1 MSIIYLNLLNIMSDI
16 LETYVKKIRNNLD
29 NLGNKFAQL
38 ELCSHNEIK
47 RIIKEIEEI
56 INNIDNLMKNFS
68 IELIMNQTSSNEIN
82 NFRESLSKYK
92 LKLKK
97 IKEED
102 KKVTNNNNYLDENI
116 QFNSFNKL
124 KKATKISLE
133 MQNMTG
139 NILGDLN
146 IQSDKMKNVH
156 FKINEMNDDLSS
168 STSLLTGM
176 NLRERRNQFTII
188 VFGIFLF
195 LIFISICFIKYFRRN

>member
-1 MSIIYLNLLNIMSDI
+1 MSDI

-102 KKVTNNNNYLDENI
+102 KKEINNNKYLDENI

-133 MQNMTG
+133 IQNMTG

-188 VFGIFLF
+188 VFGILLF

>member
-1 MSIIYLNLLNIMSDI
+1 MSDI
-16 LETYVKKIRNNLD
+16 LEIYVKKIRNNLD

-102 KKVTNNNNYLDENI
+102 KKEINNNKYLDENI

-176 NLRERRNQFTII
+176 NLRERRNQYTII

>member
-1 MSIIYLNLLNIMSDI
+1 MSDI

-176 NLRERRNQFTII
+176 NLRERRNQYTII

>member
-1 MSIIYLNLLNIMSDI
+1 MSDI

-176 NLRERRNQFTII
+176 NLRERRNQYTII

-195 LIFISICFIKYFRRN
+195 LIFISICFIKYFSRN

>member
-1 MSIIYLNLLNIMSDI
+1 MSDI

>member
-102 KKVTNNNNYLDENI
+102 KKVINNNNYLDENI

>member
-1 MSIIYLNLLNIMSDI
+1 MSDI
-16 LETYVKKIRNNLD
+16 LEIYVKKIRNNLD

-176 NLRERRNQFTII
+176 NLRERRNQYTII

-195 LIFISICFIKYFRRN
+195 LIFISICFIKYFSRN

>member
-1 MSIIYLNLLNIMSDI
+1 
-16 LETYVKKIRNNLD
+16 
-29 NLGNKFAQL
+29 
-38 ELCSHNEIK
+38 
-47 RIIKEIEEI
+47 
-56 INNIDNLMKNFS
+56 
-68 IELIMNQTSSNEIN
+68 
-82 NFRESLSKYK
+82 
-92 LKLKK
+92 
-97 IKEED
+97 
-102 KKVTNNNNYLDENI
+102 
-116 QFNSFNKL
+116 
-124 KKATKISLE
+124 

>member
-1 MSIIYLNLLNIMSDI
+1 MSDI
-16 LETYVKKIRNNLD
+16 LEIYVKKIRNNLD

>member
-1 MSIIYLNLLNIMSDI
+1 MSDI
-16 LETYVKKIRNNLD
+16 LEIYVKKIRNNLD

-102 KKVTNNNNYLDENI
+102 KKEINNNKYLDENI

-124 KKATKISLE
+124 KKQQK
-133 MQNMTG
+133 
-139 NILGDLN
+139 
-146 IQSDKMKNVH
+146 
-156 FKINEMNDDLSS
+156 
-168 STSLLTGM
+168 
-176 NLRERRNQFTII
+176 
-188 VFGIFLF
+188 FL
-195 LIFISICFIKYFRRN
+195 

>member
-1 MSIIYLNLLNIMSDI
+1 MSDI
-16 LETYVKKIRNNLD
+16 LEIYVKKIRNNLD

-102 KKVTNNNNYLDENI
+102 KKEINNNKYLDENI

>member
-1 MSIIYLNLLNIMSDI
+1 MSDI

-29 NLGNKFAQL
+29 NLVNKFAQL

>member
-1 MSIIYLNLLNIMSDI
+1 MSDI

-102 KKVTNNNNYLDENI
+102 KKVINNNNYLDENI

>member
-1 MSIIYLNLLNIMSDI
+1 MSDI

-102 KKVTNNNNYLDENI
+102 KKEINNNKYLDENI

>member
-1 MSIIYLNLLNIMSDI
+1 MSDI
-16 LETYVKKIRNNLD
+16 LEIYVKKIRNNLD

-102 KKVTNNNNYLDENI
+102 KKEINNNKCLDENI

-176 NLRERRNQFTII
+176 NLRERRNQYTII

-195 LIFISICFIKYFRRN
+195 LIFISICFIKYFSRN

>member
-1 MSIIYLNLLNIMSDI
+1 MSDI
-16 LETYVKKIRNNLD
+16 LEIYVKKIRNNLD

-102 KKVTNNNNYLDENI
+102 KKEINNNKYLDENI

-146 IQSDKMKNVH
+146 NQTNQMKGVSS
-156 FKINEMNDDLSS
+156 KIGLINDDID
-168 STSLLTGM
+168 TSNSILGKMFRRQGRDKKIIIICGITLL
-176 NLRERRNQFTII
+176 
-188 VFGIFLF
+188 
-195 LIFISICFIKYFRRN
+195 LIFFGTLAYKIINKFK

>member
-1 MSIIYLNLLNIMSDI
+1 MSDI
-16 LETYVKKIRNNLD
+16 LEIYVKKIRNNLD

-102 KKVTNNNNYLDENI
+102 KKEINNNKYLDENI

-176 NLRERRNQFTII
+176 NLRERRNQYTII

-195 LIFISICFIKYFRRN
+195 LIFISICFIKYFSRN

>member
-1 MSIIYLNLLNIMSDI
+1 MSDI
-16 LETYVKKIRNNLD
+16 LEIYVKKIRNNLD

-102 KKVTNNNNYLDENI
+102 KKEINNNKYLDENI
-116 QFNSFNKL
+116 QFIKL
-124 KKATKISLE
+124 
-133 MQNMTG
+133 
-139 NILGDLN
+139 
-146 IQSDKMKNVH
+146 
-156 FKINEMNDDLSS
+156 
-168 STSLLTGM
+168 
-176 NLRERRNQFTII
+176 II
-188 VFGIFLF
+188 
-195 LIFISICFIKYFRRN
+195 IFINNNINNFFIFIFFIVIFIFYH

>member
-1 MSIIYLNLLNIMSDI
+1 
-16 LETYVKKIRNNLD
+16 
-29 NLGNKFAQL
+29 
-38 ELCSHNEIK
+38 
-47 RIIKEIEEI
+47 
-56 INNIDNLMKNFS
+56 
-68 IELIMNQTSSNEIN
+68 MNQTSSNEIN

-102 KKVTNNNNYLDENI
+102 KKEINNNKYLDENKK
-116 QFNSFNKL
+116 FNSFNKL

-176 NLRERRNQFTII
+176 NLRERRNQYTII

-195 LIFISICFIKYFRRN
+195 LIFISICFIKYFSRN

>member
-1 MSIIYLNLLNIMSDI
+1 MSDI
-16 LETYVKKIRNNLD
+16 LEIYVKKIRNNLD

-102 KKVTNNNNYLDENI
+102 KKEINNNKYLDENI

-176 NLRERRNQFTII
+176 NLRERRNQYTII
-188 VFGIFLF
+188 VLGIVLF
-195 LIFISICFIKYFRRN
+195 IILILIALTKFWMKL

>member
-1 MSIIYLNLLNIMSDI
+1 MSDI

-102 KKVTNNNNYLDENI
+102 KKEINNNKYLDENI

-176 NLRERRNQFTII
+176 NLRERRNQYTII

>member
-1 MSIIYLNLLNIMSDI
+1 MSDI
-16 LETYVKKIRNNLD
+16 LEIYVKKIRNNLD

-102 KKVTNNNNYLDENI
+102 KKEINNKYLDENI
-116 QFNSFNKL
+116 QFNSFHKL

-133 MQNMTG
+133 MQNMTE
-139 NILGDLN
+139 NFLGDLN
-146 IQSDKMKNVH
+146 IKSDKMKNIH

-176 NLRERRNQFTII
+176 NLRERRNQYTII

-195 LIFISICFIKYFRRN
+195 LIFISICFIKYFSRN